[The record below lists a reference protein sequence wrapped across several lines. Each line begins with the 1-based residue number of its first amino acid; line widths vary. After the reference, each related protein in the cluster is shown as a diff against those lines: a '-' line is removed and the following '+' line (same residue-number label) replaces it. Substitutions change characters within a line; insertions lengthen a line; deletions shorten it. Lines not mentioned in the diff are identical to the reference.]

1 MSTTKRTLPTRTASG
16 LAVAAMAVMAVMS
29 LAACGDASEA
39 SGGSGSAEAE
49 TTSLRV
55 ATAPIQFEMVHL
67 AENEGIFDKH
77 GLDVEIVNGA
87 DPAALL
93 AQVVSGD
100 VDMATGSWINVATSV
115 AQGVP
120 VQVFASNGMV
130 SDKTDNSGVLVPK
143 DSGITS
149 LAGLE
154 GKTIGV
160 VGVNTGGDIPVLQ
173 ALEGAGVDVDKVKEV
188 AIPYSG
194 MQAALEQGTVDA
206 VVPADSYY
214 HQMLDAGF
222 ESISNP
228 VREYQANMPV
238 TVWTAR
244 TDWLAE
250 NGEDAKKFTEAMD
263 EAIAMYEDP
272 ANLDR
277 VKEMHAKVN
286 QIDPSAAPETYVP
299 ADVTVNVAEA
309 QAGIDA
315 MAHFG
320 LMPESISVDEVLWS
334 EAPRRDS
341 ADADAE

>member
-1 MSTTKRTLPTRTASG
+1 MSTMRRTLLIRTASG
-16 LAVAAMAVMAVMS
+16 LAVASIAVMG
-29 LAACGDASEA
+29 LAACGDSTATPGA
-39 SGGSGSAEAE
+39 AGSADDE

-55 ATAPIQFEMVHL
+55 STAPIQFEMVRL
-67 AENEGIFDKH
+67 AEHEGIFEKH
-77 GLDVEIVNGA
+77 GVDVDIVNGA
-87 DPAALL
+87 DPAAML

-100 VDMATGSWINVATSV
+100 VDMASGSWINVATSV

-120 VQVFASNGMV
+120 VNVLAGNGMV
-130 SDKTDNSGVLVPK
+130 SDETDNSGVLVSE

-173 ALEGAGVDVDKVKEV
+173 ALEGAGVDVDTVKEV

-206 VVPADSYY
+206 VVPADSFY

-222 ESISNP
+222 VSISNP

-244 TDWLAE
+244 TDWLSN
-250 NGEDAKKFTEAMD
+250 NGDDAKKFIDAMD
-263 EAIAMYEDP
+263 EAIEMYEDP
-272 ANLDR
+272 ANLDL
-277 VKEMHAKVN
+277 VKEMHATVN

-299 ADVTVNVAEA
+299 ADATINLAEA
-309 QAGIDA
+309 QSGIDA
-315 MAHFG
+315 MEHFG
-320 LMPESISVDEVLWS
+320 LLPESISVDEVLWS
-334 EAPRRDS
+334 EAPRRES
-341 ADADAE
+341 ADVE